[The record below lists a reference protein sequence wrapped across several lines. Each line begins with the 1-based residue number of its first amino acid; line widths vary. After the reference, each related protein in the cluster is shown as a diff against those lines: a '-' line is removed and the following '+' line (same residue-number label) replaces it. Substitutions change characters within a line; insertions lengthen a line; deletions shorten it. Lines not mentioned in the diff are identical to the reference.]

1 MSPPTPFSGE
11 PPERRNRDPLCAK
24 TVPVDL
30 PQAAGTS
37 LVGGDLFLFLVSP
50 FPQFIFSSLLQ
61 HGTCSPCACVVVSL
75 VVLRGGALGGV
86 LWVLWV
92 VGLVCVCVSRLLLVG
107 FSKLVSRART
117 HDDDDD
123 VMTTTTTMRSRFRLH
138 FGTFH
143 EPVVC
148 GVVCVS
154 LRLSCS
160 LLRLT
165 EKKVGRSQRKE
176 ERETAFFGAATSG
189 CCGVSLGK
197 GDETCTH
204 PKQRIKITK
213 LTKVQPLPP
222 PSP

>member
-1 MSPPTPFSGE
+1 M
-11 PPERRNRDPLCAK
+11 A
-24 TVPVDL
+24 
-30 PQAAGTS
+30 
-37 LVGGDLFLFLVSP
+37 
-50 FPQFIFSSLLQ
+50 
-61 HGTCSPCACVVVSL
+61 L
-75 VVLRGGALGGV
+75 VVCPWWCPWWWWCVFGGLVAFLGV
-86 LWVLWV
+86 LGAVILVLV
-92 VGLVCVCVSRLLLVG
+92 LCVLVLP
-107 FSKLVSRART
+107 RT
-117 HDDDDD
+117 RDDDDDD